1 VPDFLCP
8 VKQKIVQ
15 SFIGSNKSPIATKK
29 TVSVYLLMIM
39 FFELQKLLVFFQKTN
54 HLMTIIKL
62 YFVHNT
68 LRIIWRK
75 TWTLEFTVTLKHLHF

>member
-1 VPDFLCP
+1 VADFLCP
-8 VKQKIVQ
+8 VKQKKIQ
-15 SFIGSNKSPIATKK
+15 SFIGSNKSPIATKN

-75 TWTLEFTVTLKHLHF
+75 T